1 MTDPVIAKGR
11 TAVITGAAKGIG
23 EAAAKRLSRE
33 GMNLCLFDRDEQ
45 ALQALSNTLET
56 EVRLVSGDVRHPEDI
71 QKLLNIT
78 LREFAD
84 IALLMNNAGIS
95 HPVGPWGDPD
105 DWRIQL
111 EGNLLSVINVQ
122 HIFVPAMLSLNKRS
136 AIVNLGSKQG
146 ITTPP
151 GNNAYNVSK
160 AGVKIV
166 TEQLAHDLLK
176 ECGNRISA
184 HLLVPGYTWTP
195 MNFPGMNE
203 NTDIQPTGTWTSE
216 QVIDYFVE
224 RFSDGDFY
232 IICPDAA
239 VTPEM
244 DAKRIT
250 WAYQDIIQNRPALSR
265 WHPDWKAAF
274 ETFMKS

>member
-1 MTDPVIAKGR
+1 MTNPVIAKGR

-23 EAAAKRLSRE
+23 AAAAKRLSRE

>member
-1 MTDPVIAKGR
+1 MTNPVIAKGR

-23 EAAAKRLSRE
+23 AAAAKRLSRE

-56 EVRLVSGDVRHPEDI
+56 EVRLVAGDVRHPEDI
-71 QKLLNIT
+71 QRLLNIT

-146 ITTPP
+146 IMTPP

>member
-1 MTDPVIAKGR
+1 MTNPVIAKGR

-23 EAAAKRLSRE
+23 AAAAKRLSRE

-56 EVRLVSGDVRHPEDI
+56 EVRQVSGDVRNPEDI

-84 IALLMNNAGIS
+84 IALLINNAGIS
-95 HPVGPWGDPD
+95 HSGGPWGDPD

-122 HIFVPAMLSLNKRS
+122 HIFVPVMLSLNKRS

-224 RFSDGDFY
+224 HFSDGDFY

-239 VTPEM
+239 VTSEI

>member
-1 MTDPVIAKGR
+1 MTNPVIAKGR
-11 TAVITGAAKGIG
+11 TAAITGAAKGIG
-23 EAAAKRLSRE
+23 AAAAKRLSRE

>member
-1 MTDPVIAKGR
+1 MTNPVIAKGR

-23 EAAAKRLSRE
+23 AAAAKRLSRE

-56 EVRLVSGDVRHPEDI
+56 EVRLVAGDVRHPEDI

-136 AIVNLGSKQG
+136 AIVNPGPVDVQGAKRAGARDKKLASQAAGHFCRARAPTGSG
-146 ITTPP
+146 YFC
-151 GNNAYNVSK
+151 GC
-160 AGVKIV
+160 AGVYLRLRLSGKSRMV
-166 TEQLAHDLLK
+166 W
-176 ECGNRISA
+176 NRQRAAGQRSA
-184 HLLVPGYTWTP
+184 
-195 MNFPGMNE
+195 
-203 NTDIQPTGTWTSE
+203 
-216 QVIDYFVE
+216 
-224 RFSDGDFY
+224 
-232 IICPDAA
+232 DA
-239 VTPEM
+239 
-244 DAKRIT
+244 DASPLYRQRADEPSRRRIAGAFT
-250 WAYQDIIQNRPALSR
+250 VAAEALS
-265 WHPDWKAAF
+265 H
-274 ETFMKS
+274 

>member
-1 MTDPVIAKGR
+1 MTNPVIAKGR

-23 EAAAKRLSRE
+23 AAAAKRLSRE

-56 EVRLVSGDVRHPEDI
+56 EVRVVSGDVRHPEDI

>member
-1 MTDPVIAKGR
+1 MTNPVIAKGR

-23 EAAAKRLSRE
+23 AAAAKRLSRE

-56 EVRLVSGDVRHPEDI
+56 EVRLVAGDVRHPEDI

-232 IICPDAA
+232 LICPDAA

>member
-1 MTDPVIAKGR
+1 MTNPVIAKGR

-23 EAAAKRLSRE
+23 AAAAKRLSRE

-56 EVRLVSGDVRHPEDI
+56 EVRLVAGDVRHPEDI

-244 DAKRIT
+244 DAKRII

>member
-1 MTDPVIAKGR
+1 MTNPVIAKGR

-23 EAAAKRLSRE
+23 AAAAKRLSRE

-203 NTDIQPTGTWTSE
+203 NTDVQPTGTWTSE

>member
-1 MTDPVIAKGR
+1 MTNPVIAKGR

-23 EAAAKRLSRE
+23 AAAAKRLSRE

-56 EVRLVSGDVRHPEDI
+56 EVRLVAGDVRHPEDI